1 MLFDQKAGRVAQSDV
16 DLTMELTIKQLGQQI
31 DQIVEQKTVMKL
43 Q

>member
-1 MLFDQKAGRVAQSDV
+1 
-16 DLTMELTIKQLGQQI
+16 MELTIKQLGQQI